1 MFANYL
7 ILTIFLNQGSIAPYM
22 QDGRILVLATTFP
35 RWENDS
41 TPRYVY
47 DLSKRLAYKFRMIV
61 LAPHHYRAKRMEIDG
76 KLSVRR
82 FSYFKPEKLQKLCYD
97 GGILPNMEESFFARV
112 QLPLLI
118 ISEFISSYKIIKN
131 ENIGMIH
138 AHWILPQGFVG
149 VFLKKLFRIPLLV
162 TVHGSDLFALKS
174 KLSKKLQNFVVKNA
188 DIVTANSK
196 ATGNEIVKR
205 FPTYSSKVKVIPMG
219 VDIGMFKKKN
229 IKKPKK
235 YSKNKILLFVGRL
248 SDQKGL
254 QYLIDAMP
262 EIIKYDPKIKLLII
276 GEGPYEKILQEKL
289 QSNNVEEHIEFL
301 GSMPHTEIS
310 KHYNF
315 ADIFV
320 MPSLSTKTGTEALG
334 LSLLEAMSSGCA
346 VIGAKVGGITY
357 VIKDQHNGLLVNQ
370 KDSKS
375 LSEKVIFL
383 LKNKKESARLGNN
396 AIQSIRKDY
405 SWEEVAKDFF
415 KVYDYLLK

>member
-1 MFANYL
+1 MGN
-7 ILTIFLNQGSIAPYM
+7 
-22 QDGRILVLATTFP
+22 GRILVLTTTFP
-35 RWENDS
+35 RWDNDS

-47 DLSKRLAYKFRMIV
+47 DLSKRLAYKFRIIV
-61 LAPHHYRAKRMEIDG
+61 LAPHHYRAKKMETYG
-76 KLSVRR
+76 KLSIRR
-82 FSYFKPEKLQKLCYD
+82 FSYFKPERLQKLCYD
-97 GGILPNMEESFFARV
+97 GGIIPNMKESFFARV

-188 DIVTANSK
+188 DIVTVNSK

-219 VDIGMFKKKN
+219 VDIGLFKKKN

-262 EIIKYDPKIKLLII
+262 EIIKYDTKIKLLII

-301 GSMPHTEIS
+301 GSMPSTEIS
-310 KHYNF
+310 KYYNF

-334 LSLLEAMSSGCA
+334 LSLLEAMACGCR
-346 VIGAKVGGITY
+346 VIGTNIGGIPF
-357 VIKDQHNGLLVNQ
+357 VIKNNYNGTLIKQ
-370 KDSKS
+370 KDSLE
-375 LSEKVIFL
+375 LSNAITRI
-383 LKNKKESARLGNN
+383 LKNKKRSIKLGNRAAEFVKKN
-396 AIQSIRKDY
+396 Y
-405 SWEEVAKDFF
+405 SWDKILKDFT
-415 KVYDYLLK
+415 KIYVGLTK

>member
-1 MFANYL
+1 MRN
-7 ILTIFLNQGSIAPYM
+7 
-22 QDGRILVLATTFP
+22 GRILVLTTTFP
-35 RWENDS
+35 RWANDS

-47 DLSKRLAYKFRMIV
+47 DLSKRLASKWSMIV
-61 LAPHHYRAKRMEIDG
+61 LAPHHYGAKKTETHG

-82 FSYFKPEKLQKLCYD
+82 FSYFKPERLQKLCYD
-97 GGILPNMEESFFARV
+97 GGIIPNMKESFFARV
-112 QLPLLI
+112 QIPLLI

-188 DIVTANSK
+188 DIVTVNSK
-196 ATGNEIVKR
+196 ATENEVVKR
-205 FPTYSSKVKVIPMG
+205 FPTYSSKIKVIPMG
-219 VDIGMFKKKN
+219 VDIGLFKKKN

-301 GSMPHTEIS
+301 GSMPSTEIS
-310 KHYNF
+310 KYYNF

-346 VIGAKVGGITY
+346 VIGTKVGGIPY
-357 VIKDQHNGLLVNQ
+357 VIKDHHNGLLVNQ
-370 KDSKS
+370 KDSRS
-375 LSEKVIFL
+375 LSKAVIYI
-383 LKNKKESARLGNN
+383 LKNKKESAKLGNK
-396 AIQSIRKDY
+396 AIKSIRKNY
-405 SWEEVAKDFF
+405 SWGGVAKDFF
-415 KVYDYLLK
+415 KVYDCLLK